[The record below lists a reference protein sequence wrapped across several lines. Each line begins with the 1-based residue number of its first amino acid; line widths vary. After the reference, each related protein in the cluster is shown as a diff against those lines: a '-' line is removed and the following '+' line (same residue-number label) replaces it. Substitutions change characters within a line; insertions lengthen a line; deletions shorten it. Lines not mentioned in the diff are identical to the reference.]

1 MTNTN
6 KFIAWLKLSRAPFL
20 SVGILPFILGAL
32 LYKKIYGDFN
42 ILIFLLSCAA
52 VVFIML
58 STYLNGEYYDTDE
71 DVLSDK
77 LNKRNKF
84 SGGSG
89 IPVKGIIQKK
99 HIRTVSYISITSA
112 ICIGLLLQFYF
123 KTGIW
128 TIPLGVSGIIFGFFY
143 SKPPLRWVKRGYGE
157 ILIGYCYGWLPIAVS
172 FYLQSGF
179 LISIIFWISI
189 PIGLSIIN
197 VIFLNEFPDYEPD
210 KIAGKT
216 NILVRIGKKWG
227 AHLYAFISILQHFFV
242 IISIIKG
249 FPKEILFFY
258 TPFFIISIFLI
269 IMILKGKNYN
279 KKQLEFICGLNII
292 VNLGTTLSYILSL
305 HYLTF

>member
-1 MTNTN
+1 VIKTN
-6 KFIAWLKLSRAPFL
+6 KFIAWLKLSRAPFH

-32 LYKKIYGDFN
+32 LYKKIYGNFN
-42 ILIFLLSCAA
+42 ILIFSMSCAA
-52 VVFIML
+52 VIFIMI
-58 STYLNGEYYDTDE
+58 STYLNGEYYDVKE
-71 DVLSDK
+71 DILSDK

-89 IPVKGIIQKK
+89 IPAKGIIQKK
-99 HIRTVSYISITSA
+99 YIKIVSYISITFA
-112 ICIGLLLQFYF
+112 VCIGLLLQFYF

-179 LISIIFWISI
+179 LISIISWISI

-197 VIFLNEFPDYEPD
+197 VILLNEFPDYEPD
-210 KIAGKT
+210 KISGKT
-216 NILVRIGKKWG
+216 NILVRIGKKRG
-227 AHLYAFISILQHFFV
+227 GRLFVYISILQQIFV

-258 TPFFIISIFLI
+258 TPFFIISTFLI
-269 IMILKGKNYN
+269 IMVLKSKNYN
-279 KKQLEFICGLNII
+279 IKQLEILCGLNII
-292 VNLGTTLSYILSL
+292 VNLGTCLSYILSL
-305 HYLTF
+305 HYLRF

>member
-1 MTNTN
+1 M
-6 KFIAWLKLSRAPFL
+6 
-20 SVGILPFILGAL
+20 
-32 LYKKIYGDFN
+32 
-42 ILIFLLSCAA
+42 FLLSCAA
-52 VVFIML
+52 VIFIMI
-58 STYLNGEYYDTDE
+58 STYLNGEYYDIKE
-71 DVLSDK
+71 DILSDK

-89 IPVKGIIQKK
+89 IPAKGIIPKK
-99 HIRTVSYISITSA
+99 YIKITSYISITFA

-143 SKPPLRWVKRGYGE
+143 SNPPLRWVKRGYGE

-197 VIFLNEFPDYEPD
+197 VILLNEFPDYKPD

-216 NILVRIGKKWG
+216 NILVRIGKKKG
-227 AHLYAFISILQHFFV
+227 ALLYVFISILQHIFV

-269 IMILKGKNYN
+269 IMVLKNKNYN

-292 VNLGTTLSYILSL
+292 VNLGTTLSYILGL

>member
-1 MTNTN
+1 VIKTN
-6 KFIAWLKLSRAPFL
+6 KFIAWLKLSRAPFH

-32 LYKKIYGDFN
+32 LYKKIYGNFN
-42 ILIFLLSCAA
+42 ILIFFMSCAA
-52 VVFIML
+52 VVFIMI
-58 STYLNGEYYDTDE
+58 STYLNGEYYDIKE
-71 DVLSDK
+71 DILSGK

-89 IPVKGIIQKK
+89 ILAKGIIPKK
-99 HIRTVSYISITSA
+99 HIKITSYISITFA

-179 LISIIFWISI
+179 LISIISWISI

-197 VIFLNEFPDYEPD
+197 VILLNEFPDYEPD

-216 NILVRIGKKWG
+216 NILVRIGKKRG
-227 AHLYAFISILQHFFV
+227 ARLFIYISILQQIFV

-269 IMILKGKNYN
+269 IMVLKNKNYN

-292 VNLGTTLSYILSL
+292 VNLGTTLSYILGL
-305 HYLTF
+305 HYLRF